1 MRMVAT
7 FMITYKFVTY
17 KIVT

>member
-1 MRMVAT
+1 MVAT
-7 FMITYKFVTY
+7 FMTTYKFVTY

>member
-1 MRMVAT
+1 MVAT